1 MSRRFASQLLVA
13 PIRLYQAWHHGRPS
27 TCRFVPSCS
36 QYAIEA
42 IETKGP
48 LRGSWLTIRRLARCR
63 PHGGY
68 GFDPIPS

>member
-1 MSRRFASQLLVA
+1 MSRRFASYVLIG
-13 PIRLYQAWHHGRPS
+13 PIRLYQAWHHGRAS

-48 LRGSWLTIRRLARCR
+48 LRGGWLALRRLARCR

>member
-1 MSRRFASQLLVA
+1 MSRRFASQVLIS
-13 PIRLYQAWHHGRPS
+13 PIRLYQAWHHGRVS

-48 LRGSWLTIRRLARCR
+48 LRGGWLALRRLARCR